1 MPRPIAARRLHEI
14 VESVEAAKSVSVE
27 ELAERFGVS
36 RETIRRDLKALA
48 AQGRLD
54 VVHGGALK
62 RGVGEPPYAER
73 AKENAAGKAA
83 VGRLAAAM
91 VEPGMVVLLDSGAT
105 THEIASRL
113 AKTPP
118 KDVTVLATAL
128 ADALM
133 LARAG
138 LKVVALGGEVDA
150 DDEATTGPDV
160 TATLPR
166 YRVDLAFV
174 GIGGL
179 TWDGDVTVFLRGAA
193 ETRAVMLD
201 CAARGY
207 FVADRSKFGRAG
219 PARIA
224 PRRPPAGVLVD
235 VAPPARLEAGLA
247 ARGLACLV
255 ADGLGALADRRPRTD

>member
-14 VESVEAAKSVSVE
+14 VESVEAATSVSVE
-27 ELAERFGVS
+27 ELADRFGVS

-62 RGVGEPPYAER
+62 RGVGEPPFAER

-83 VGRLAAAM
+83 IGRCAAAM

-105 THEIASRL
+105 THEIAEAL
-113 AKTPP
+113 AKAPP
-118 KDVTVLATAL
+118 RDVTVITTAL

-138 LKVVALGGEVDA
+138 VRVVALGGEVDA
-150 DDEATTGPDV
+150 DDEATVGLDV
-160 TATLPR
+160 IAALPR

-179 TWDGDVTVFLRGAA
+179 TPDGDVTVFNRVAA

-201 CAARGY
+201 GAARGF
-207 FVADRSKFGRAG
+207 FVADSSKFDRAG
-219 PARIA
+219 VARIA
-224 PRRPPAGVLVD
+224 PRRPPAGVIVD
-235 VAPPARLEAGLA
+235 VAPPARLKA
-247 ARGLACLV
+247 ALRV
-255 ADGLGALADRRPRTD
+255 QGLGCIVAR